1 MLLCVGFSGTTMLV
15 VSVCAGVSGTTML
28 MVSVVIVDLLG
39 VEKIARSHGLF
50 NVFSGV
56 AGLLATP
63 FSGNVVTSS
72 YSLVTQTQ
80 SSSLRCSLNDTTYLS
95 V

>member
-1 MLLCVGFSGTTMLV
+1 MLVVSVSGTTMLM
-15 VSVCAGVSGTTML
+15 VSCVSGTTML

-63 FSGNVVTSS
+63 FSGNVVTSLHT
-72 YSLVTQTQ
+72 LV
-80 SSSLRCSLNDTTYLS
+80 SRNSFFGVFLD
-95 V
+95 

>member
-1 MLLCVGFSGTTMLV
+1 
-15 VSVCAGVSGTTML
+15 ML

-63 FSGNVVTSS
+63 FSGK
-72 YSLVTQTQ
+72 L
-80 SSSLRCSLNDTTYLS
+80 
-95 V
+95 